1 MISNR
6 SSTLLLA
13 LSVAHILGFSLASPA
28 ASQEGNKS
36 ASADNSFKG
45 VVAPA
50 RSYDIAPP
58 FDGQVIKI
66 HFVPGQFV
74 EKGALL
80 FTMDTTK
87 ENLELERDQAAL
99 LRAEAQLRIAE
110 FAFKNASE
118 LRKKNVVSER
128 QYVEAEAQRDIAAA
142 AAAQA
147 RVQVK
152 ADEIKIKELKRYAP
166 FSGIMSRST
175 VAEGAH
181 LIREARENTG
191 MATITELD
199 PIQVKAWIPYEVYV
213 DHLQLLK
220 LGGQTLDRTEAMN
233 RIEVFLALP
242 NGEKYPHVGRISGGG
257 YEFDPKTQVMEVMVE
272 FPNPGLLLRPG
283 LAVTLQGRVKPN

>member
-1 MISNR
+1 MMENGSR
-6 SSTLLLA
+6 ALAAVAVATGLLA
-13 LSVAHILGFSLASPA
+13 ISSHSVLSQAGAP
-28 ASQEGNKS
+28 E
-36 ASADNSFKG
+36 FKG
-45 VVAPA
+45 IVAPA
-50 RSYDIAPP
+50 RSNAIAPP

-66 HFVPGQFV
+66 HFVPGQYV

-87 ENLELERDQAAL
+87 ENLELERDQAL
-99 LRAEAQLRIAE
+99 LLKAEAQLRIAE
-110 FAFKNASE
+110 LAFRNNSE

-128 QYVEAEAQRDIAAA
+128 QLAEVEAQRDIAAA
-142 AAAQA
+142 AVTQA

-152 ADEIKIKELKRYAP
+152 ADEVKIKYLKQYAP
-166 FSGIMSRST
+166 FAGIMSQPT

-181 LIREARENTG
+181 LIREARENTA

-199 PIQVKAWIPYEVYV
+199 PIQVKASVPYEVYV

-220 LGGQTLDRTEAMN
+220 LGGKTIDRTEAMN
-233 RIEVFLALP
+233 RIEVFLTLP
-242 NGEKYPHVGRISGGG
+242 NGEKYPHTGKIAGGG

-283 LAVTLQGRVKPN
+283 LNVTLQGRVKPN

>member
-1 MISNR
+1 MSR
-6 SSTLLLA
+6 CKRMLA
-13 LSVAHILGFSLASPA
+13 LVAFSMIPLFGAAPPAVTQSNDVGASL
-28 ASQEGNKS
+28 Q
-36 ASADNSFKG
+36 SFKG
-45 VVAPA
+45 IVAPA

-87 ENLELERDQAAL
+87 EELELERDQAAL

-110 FAFKNASE
+110 LVFKNNAE
-118 LRKKNVVSER
+118 LREKNVVSER
-128 QYVEAEAQRDIAAA
+128 QYRELEAQRDIAAA
-142 AAAQA
+142 SAAQA

-152 ADEIKIKELKRYAP
+152 ADEVKIKELKRYAP
-166 FSGIMSRST
+166 FAGIMSRPT

-199 PIQVKAWIPYEVYV
+199 PIQVKTWVPYEVYV

-220 LGGQTLDRTEAMN
+220 LGGETLDRREAMN
-233 RIEVFLALP
+233 RIEVFLTLP
-242 NGEKYPHVGRISGGG
+242 NGERYPHVGKIAGGG

>member
-1 MISNR
+1 MSGGTRLPALMIALSMISLLSAPYAAVSQTSD
-6 SSTLLLA
+6 SS
-13 LSVAHILGFSLASPA
+13 
-28 ASQEGNKS
+28 S
-36 ASADNSFKG
+36 AGQSFKG
-45 VVAPA
+45 IVAPA

-87 ENLELERDQAAL
+87 EELELERDQAAL
-99 LRAEAQLRIAE
+99 LRVEAQLRIAE
-110 FAFKNASE
+110 VVLKNNAE

-128 QYVEAEAQRDIAAA
+128 QYLESEAQRDIAAA
-142 AAAQA
+142 AVAQA

-152 ADEIKIKELKRYAP
+152 ADEVKIKELKRYAP
-166 FSGIMSRST
+166 FAGVMSRPT

-181 LIREARENTG
+181 LIRQAREQTG

-199 PIQVKAWIPYEVYV
+199 PIQVKATVPYEVYV

-220 LGGQTLDRTEAMN
+220 LGGKTLDRTEAMN

-242 NGEKYPHVGRISGGG
+242 NGEKYPHVGKISGGG
-257 YEFDPKTQVMEVMVE
+257 YEFDPKTQVMELMVE